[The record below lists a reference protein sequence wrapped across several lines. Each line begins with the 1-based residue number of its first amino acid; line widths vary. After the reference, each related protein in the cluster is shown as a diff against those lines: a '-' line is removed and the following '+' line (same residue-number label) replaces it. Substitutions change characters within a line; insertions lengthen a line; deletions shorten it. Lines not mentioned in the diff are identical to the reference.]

1 MEPAVLP
8 SVRISAT
15 PSWADRQERH
25 RSFNRVVEFCH
36 PGYEYPHNVLLK
48 LNAIEPEPETP
59 SNVRRFGVHH
69 DTARTACAILA
80 NNAWEGYL
88 TADEPTGTRI
98 PIDDPERVLIN
109 NRYYFHHPSYPA
121 SDPKYPIV
129 ADFQSWEF
137 PSQLPSYWHS
147 LVIPP
152 REPLL
157 QPPQCCVVT
166 GRHIPLESAHLVPVN
181 QTFWFNTNS
190 MDRFQQQTGQE
201 NINWINQPDNKCL
214 LTKDLHALSGQG
226 YLVFVPR
233 PSLVNY
239 ILRPNPFHELVDLY
253 HLRSLEPIQGIPPEY
268 IFAHF
273 AYSIFGTCVFF
284 KDDGWARKCIQL
296 EVEAGRPRY
305 KTRDNPQTDFKK
317 PGRSPTKRRTASYSS
332 PIGKRT
338 RSSSTSR
345 QGVAE
350 WLSFVHEIDSSE
362 EDEPPRGRSLRRHGR
377 VPGLTRSPY
386 SPELDHLAL
395 NTSRTVTEEPFPVV
409 VDDDGFG
416 LGAPAGDGRKRSR
429 SHSRPRKRL
438 RRETDA

>member
-1 MEPAVLP
+1 
-8 SVRISAT
+8 
-15 PSWADRQERH
+15 
-25 RSFNRVVEFCH
+25 
-36 PGYEYPHNVLLK
+36 
-48 LNAIEPEPETP
+48 
-59 SNVRRFGVHH
+59 
-69 DTARTACAILA
+69 
-80 NNAWEGYL
+80 
-88 TADEPTGTRI
+88 
-98 PIDDPERVLIN
+98 
-109 NRYYFHHPSYPA
+109 
-121 SDPKYPIV
+121 
-129 ADFQSWEF
+129 
-137 PSQLPSYWHS
+137 
-147 LVIPP
+147 
-152 REPLL
+152 
-157 QPPQCCVVT
+157 
-166 GRHIPLESAHLVPVN
+166 
-181 QTFWFNTNS
+181 

-233 PSLVNY
+233 PYTKPGSESSGIATYTSPQPHPGSASSFVPTRRLALVNY

-253 HLRSLEPIQGIPPEY
+253 HLRSLEPIQGVPPEY

-305 KTRDNPQTDFKK
+305 TTRDNPQTDFKK
-317 PGRSPTKRRTASYSS
+317 PGRSPTKRRTTSYSS

-338 RSSSTSR
+338 RSSSTNR

-350 WLSFVHEIDSSE
+350 WLSFVHKMDSSE
-362 EDEPPRGRSLRRHGR
+362 EDEPPRGRSLRRHRR
-377 VPGLTRSPY
+377 VPGLTRSSY

-395 NTSRTVTEEPFPVV
+395 NTSWTVTEEPFPVV
-409 VDDDGFG
+409 VDDDRFG
-416 LGAPAGDGRKRSR
+416 VGALAGDGRKRSR

>member
-1 MEPAVLP
+1 
-8 SVRISAT
+8 
-15 PSWADRQERH
+15 
-25 RSFNRVVEFCH
+25 
-36 PGYEYPHNVLLK
+36 
-48 LNAIEPEPETP
+48 
-59 SNVRRFGVHH
+59 
-69 DTARTACAILA
+69 
-80 NNAWEGYL
+80 
-88 TADEPTGTRI
+88 
-98 PIDDPERVLIN
+98 
-109 NRYYFHHPSYPA
+109 
-121 SDPKYPIV
+121 
-129 ADFQSWEF
+129 
-137 PSQLPSYWHS
+137 
-147 LVIPP
+147 
-152 REPLL
+152 
-157 QPPQCCVVT
+157 
-166 GRHIPLESAHLVPVN
+166 
-181 QTFWFNTNS
+181 

-214 LTKDLHALSGQG
+214 LTKTSMPSPAKAIWFL
-226 YLVFVPR
+226 FPVPPHPGSASSYVPPR
-233 PSLVNY
+233 QLALVNY

-317 PGRSPTKRRTASYSS
+317 PGRSPTKRRTTSYSS

-362 EDEPPRGRSLRRHGR
+362 EDEPPRGRSLQRHGR